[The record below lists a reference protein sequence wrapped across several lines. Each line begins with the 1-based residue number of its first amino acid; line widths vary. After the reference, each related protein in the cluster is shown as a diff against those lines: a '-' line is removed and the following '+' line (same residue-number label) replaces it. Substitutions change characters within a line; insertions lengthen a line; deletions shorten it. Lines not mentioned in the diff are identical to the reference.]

1 MGSAAQAGWTDFMTR
16 SRTSGF
22 TLIEVLVAMA
32 VFGVLSALAYM
43 TLGQTL
49 SNSDMLTQKM
59 DRLQSIQRTMS
70 YLSTEL
76 LQAAPRAIRTDYGQP
91 PQPALLSDFGA
102 EYALQ
107 LTHNGWPNSARVP
120 RSTQQRTAYRIE
132 DDELIR
138 YHWNVL
144 DRTVNNIPVATVLL
158 DNVESLTFR
167 FLQPNGDWA
176 EQWPPVGGQLAANP
190 NFLPRAVTIVL
201 VLPDE
206 GELTRIVEVSP

>member
-1 MGSAAQAGWTDFMTR
+1 MTSTRAA
-16 SRTSGF
+16 GF

-32 VFGVLSALAYM
+32 IFGVLSALAYM

-59 DRLQSIQRTMS
+59 ERLQSIQRTMS

-76 LQAAPRAIRTDYGQP
+76 IQAAPRSIRTDYGQP

-120 RSTQQRTAYRIE
+120 RSTQQRSAYRIE
-132 DDELIR
+132 DDELVR
-138 YHWNVL
+138 YHWNTL
-144 DRTVNNIPVATVLL
+144 DRTINNIPVATVLL
-158 DNVESLTFR
+158 DNIESLTFR
-167 FLQPNGDWA
+167 FLLPSGDWA
-176 EQWPPVGGQLAANP
+176 DQWPPSSGQPASNP

-206 GELTRIVEVSP
+206 GELTRIVEVAP

>member
-1 MGSAAQAGWTDFMTR
+1 MRRFWH
-16 SRTSGF
+16 SGF

-32 VFGVLSALAYM
+32 IFGVLSTLAYM

-49 SNSDMLTQKM
+49 SNSDMLTERM
-59 DRLQSIQRTMS
+59 DRLQSVQRTMS

-76 LQAAPRAIRTDYGQP
+76 IQAAPRSIRGDLGGSK
-91 PQPALLSDFGA
+91 PALISDFGA
-102 EYALQ
+102 EFALEM
-107 LTHNGWPNSARVP
+107 THNGWPNSAGVP

-132 DDELIR
+132 DEELIR

-144 DRTVNNIPVATVLL
+144 DRTVNNIPVATVMLE
-158 DNVESLTFR
+158 NIQSLTFR
-167 FLQPNGDWA
+167 FLQQNGEWV
-176 EQWPPVGGQLAANP
+176 EQWPPTGSQSATATNL
-190 NFLPRAVTIVL
+190 LPRAVTIVL